1 MRFAR
6 LRDACRSENQ
16 VTRFA
21 SDSLIFFRP
30 ARCSVG
36 SPPEAHGTKLI
47 VNCCSAFSHRMP
59 RRGEPCVRPPWRVYD
74 EFNGQLSCRAHG
86 VGTLILIVNG

>member
-1 MRFAR
+1 MRFTR

-36 SPPEAHGTKLI
+36 SPPEAH
-47 VNCCSAFSHRMP
+47 
-59 RRGEPCVRPPWRVYD
+59 RRTPLRSPVSP
-74 EFNGQLSCRAHG
+74 
-86 VGTLILIVNG
+86 TLRFAPYWAE

>member
-1 MRFAR
+1 MRFTR

-16 VTRFA
+16 VTCFA

-36 SPPEAHGTKLI
+36 SPPEAEGT
-47 VNCCSAFSHRMP
+47 NAEAFACSPNASP
-59 RRGEPCVRPPWRVYD
+59 RSSP
-74 EFNGQLSCRAHG
+74 L
-86 VGTLILIVNG
+86 

>member
-6 LRDACRSENQ
+6 PRDACRPENQ

-36 SPPEAHGTKLI
+36 SPPEAHVRTPRAFGQTRHHTKKGRTDGSPL
-47 VNCCSAFSHRMP
+47 
-59 RRGEPCVRPPWRVYD
+59 RGIPMAEC
-74 EFNGQLSCRAHG
+74 
-86 VGTLILIVNG
+86 

>member
-6 LRDACRSENQ
+6 RRDACRPENQ

-21 SDSLIFFRP
+21 SDSLIFFRL

-36 SPPEAHGTKLI
+36 SPPEAQGT
-47 VNCCSAFSHRMP
+47 NAEAFACFPYAALPHSP
-59 RRGEPCVRPPWRVYD
+59 FEGITSPFASLFP
-74 EFNGQLSCRAHG
+74 L
-86 VGTLILIVNG
+86 

>member
-1 MRFAR
+1 MRFTR
-6 LRDACRSENQ
+6 RRDACRSENQ

-36 SPPEAHGTKLI
+36 SPPE
-47 VNCCSAFSHRMP
+47 
-59 RRGEPCVRPPWRVYD
+59 
-74 EFNGQLSCRAHG
+74 
-86 VGTLILIVNG
+86 LIVNG